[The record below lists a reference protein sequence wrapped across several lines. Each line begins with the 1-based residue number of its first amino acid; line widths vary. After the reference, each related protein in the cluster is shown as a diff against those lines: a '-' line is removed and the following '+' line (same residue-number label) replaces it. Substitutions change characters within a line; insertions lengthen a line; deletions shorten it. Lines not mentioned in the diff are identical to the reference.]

1 MQLYETTKKPSLG
14 LWATIIYV
22 YDGSHEKF
30 KENLNH
36 LRKEFSN
43 TIYLAFLYYIEA
55 LHAYLIQDFEKY
67 KDCRENCYNFVIV
80 HNTLNHVDFLE
91 FYRLILQ
98 YMLEIDAYYLR
109 STYILSLAREK
120 TRESLNIN
128 EILNDRINLAHIYN
142 TIGNIELDRG
152 NMQLAHQIFLK
163 AEAIAKKIKLDRIL
177 AHIEGSIGEIYS
189 QMGHFEEA
197 IFWYKKSL
205 KAIQKWSHDKRSLY
219 VIHSYFAEVYFA
231 KDEPEKAKTEME
243 KVLKILKESGFHDCL
258 MKMKFVEILLYLD
271 HLTEAERKLLEI
283 DQEKKQKFLPT
294 QNAYYMFLLGFLE

>member
-1 MQLYETTKKPSLG
+1 
-14 LWATIIYV
+14 
-22 YDGSHEKF
+22 
-30 KENLNH
+30 
-36 LRKEFSN
+36 
-43 TIYLAFLYYIEA
+43 
-55 LHAYLIQDFEKY
+55 
-67 KDCRENCYNFVIV
+67 
-80 HNTLNHVDFLE
+80 
-91 FYRLILQ
+91 
-98 YMLEIDAYYLR
+98 
-109 STYILSLAREK
+109 
-120 TRESLNIN
+120 
-128 EILNDRINLAHIYN
+128 
-142 TIGNIELDRG
+142 
-152 NMQLAHQIFLK
+152 MQLAHQIFLK

-294 QNAYYMFLLGFLE
+294 QNAYYMFLLGFLEYKKKNYGNSQEFLQKSMLQADELGNENLSSKTLVLLSMLFLRKYSLTTNVEELIEADKCIEDIITYLEEKAKFASLSIMYLIRAKIKIMLLDFETALFLLKKGEELSRTYTPELIDDYRKKIALVKEAC